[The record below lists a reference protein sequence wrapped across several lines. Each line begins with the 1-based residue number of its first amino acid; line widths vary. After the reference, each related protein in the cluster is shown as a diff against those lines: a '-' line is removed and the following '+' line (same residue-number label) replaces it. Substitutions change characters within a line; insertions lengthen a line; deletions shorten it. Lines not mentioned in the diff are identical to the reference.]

1 MKNVGVDCQ
10 FQADGRVKVQRIYL
24 DNQWRTVEQGRQWVD
39 HEGRH
44 ILLMLPGQPVQEL
57 VLGKEMMTWSLR
69 PQGKKV
75 YLA

>member
-10 FQADGRVKVQRIYL
+10 FQADGRVMVQRIYL

>member
-10 FQADGRVKVQRIYL
+10 FQADGRVTVQRIHL

-44 ILLMLPGQPVQEL
+44 ILVMLPGQPVQEL